1 MKLAIEPTLTQYA
14 ALYDLPEG
22 KREDYFRYTMMKHFE
37 SMWNLIGVP
46 LKAGQPGGYDV
57 LTASGM
63 LGYLSVRE
71 TETGLEALEKLRQA
85 KAEET
90 ALSAL
95 RRCASF
101 AEQAEL
107 RVRADEL
114 RFGLYL
120 ADPLKLELQG
130 GTCGF
135 GGIPGYIQV
144 MFHPTERNLPRLPA
158 VIAHEFHHNLRFSYF
173 GWDHGNV
180 TLGDYLVIE
189 GLAESFARELFGD
202 ELLGPWVT
210 SMEPDDFDYSLHVFK
225 DALALKG
232 FAEVS
237 SYMFGDL
244 YAKEQGY
251 APAGVSPF
259 AGYSVGYAA
268 VQAFLGVNDVTI
280 GEATL
285 LSTEEILGSCGLF

>member
-14 ALYDLPEG
+14 ALYDLPER

-37 SMWNLIGVP
+37 PMWNLIGVP

-71 TETGLEALEKLRQA
+71 TETGLEALEMLRQA

-95 RRCASF
+95 RRCVSF

-120 ADPLKLELQG
+120 ADPLKLELRG

-144 MFHPTERNLPRLPA
+144 MLYPTERNLPRLPA

-202 ELLGPWVT
+202 ERLGPWVN
-210 SMEPDDFDYSLHVFK
+210 SMEPDDFEYLLHVFK

-244 YAKEQGY
+244 YAREQGY

-268 VQAFLGVNDVTI
+268 VQAFLGANDVTI

>member
-1 MKLAIEPTLTQYA
+1 MKLAIEPTLNHYA
-14 ALYDLPEG
+14 CLYDLPEG
-22 KREDYFRYTMMKHFE
+22 KRENYFRYTMMKPFE

-63 LGYLSVRE
+63 LGYLSVQE
-71 TETGLEALEKLRQA
+71 TETGLAALEKLRQA

-95 RRCASF
+95 RRCMSF
-101 AEQAEL
+101 AKQAEL

-144 MFHPTERNLPRLPA
+144 MLHPTEWNLPRLPA

-210 SMEPDDFDYSLHVFK
+210 SMEPDDFEYSLHVFK

-244 YAKEQGY
+244 YAREQGY

-268 VQAFLGVNDVTI
+268 VQAFLGANDVTI

-285 LSTEEILGSCGLF
+285 LGTEEILGSCGLF